1 MRPPTQA
8 PVTARDT
15 GSHNEDEA
23 ARSSARLAPVAPT
36 AESGLGAGPQET
48 CCSEPGRP
56 PPSCSL
62 ALPSAPLTY
71 TPLICAPLTCGPLTC
86 PPRLRPPPPEPP
98 HLRPLPIV
106 FVLAG
111 ESCLLKA
118 LQDLADTPG
127 WVGQHWLQ
135 GDPWDGGE
143 GALGRMAAKGCSSQR
158 LLPACG
164 SATCRAWVTFSQGV
178 WLSPLP

>member
-1 MRPPTQA
+1 M
-8 PVTARDT
+8 
-15 GSHNEDEA
+15 
-23 ARSSARLAPVAPT
+23 SSKIHFWMSRRHGCFHAHCT
-36 AESGLGAGPQET
+36 GLGAGPQET

-56 PPSCSL
+56 PPVLLPGTALCSPDL
-62 ALPSAPLTY
+62 HPPDLCPTDLRPPHLR
-71 TPLICAPLTCGPLTC
+71 
-86 PPRLRPPPPEPP
+86 PPRLRPPQPEPP

>member
-1 MRPPTQA
+1 MWPPTQA

-15 GSHNEDEA
+15 RSHNEDEA

-71 TPLICAPLTCGPLTC
+71 TPLICAPLTCGPLTRAPLAC
-86 PPRLRPPPPEPP
+86 PGSPP
-98 HLRPLPIV
+98 
-106 FVLAG
+106 
-111 ESCLLKA
+111 
-118 LQDLADTPG
+118 T
-127 WVGQHWLQ
+127 
-135 GDPWDGGE
+135 
-143 GALGRMAAKGCSSQR
+143 
-158 LLPACG
+158 
-164 SATCRAWVTFSQGV
+164 
-178 WLSPLP
+178 